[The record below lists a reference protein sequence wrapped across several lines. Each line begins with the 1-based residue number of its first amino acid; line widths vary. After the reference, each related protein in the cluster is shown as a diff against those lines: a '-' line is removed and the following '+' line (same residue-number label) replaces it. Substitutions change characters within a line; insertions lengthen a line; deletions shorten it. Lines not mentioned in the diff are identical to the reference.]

1 MIRQNSYQRD
11 WLSLRR
17 HFIKIFSVII
27 SRPQTSTVTSF
38 VFFLVITIVVSV
50 MNIMVVVQA
59 PHAEWYNYAIIIVLI
74 PLGLLVLYKIFIR
87 YKVLR
92 LGNNQI
98 QISYPVL
105 RQTKYYPLEQ
115 ITAWVENSVKT
126 GKNSVYKELQIR
138 FADGAKLDI
147 GHKEHTEYARMVQYL
162 QQKVPKKKAQL
173 R

>member
-1 MIRQNSYQRD
+1 MA
-11 WLSLRR
+11 
-17 HFIKIFSVII
+17 IFEALFLKNIPVII

-38 VFFLVITIVVSV
+38 VFFLVITIIVSA
-50 MNIMVVVQA
+50 MNIMVVLQA
-59 PHAEWYNYAIIIVLI
+59 PRAEWYNYAIIIVLI
-74 PLGLLVLYKIFIR
+74 PIGLVVLYKIFIR

-105 RQTKYYPLEQ
+105 RQTRHYPLDQ
-115 ITAWVENSVKT
+115 ISGWVENSVKT